1 MTTSIIT
8 YYYFH
13 IKTVRTYQWRPLWA
27 QLQMSLQLSFPLR
40 SSRCHRPREFSSLL
54 PQGVRDPQSGESAYR
69 CTREGQ
75 GAAGRQ
81 ICSKLA
87 VTVFAQFSMLSY
99 RPLYILRELG
109 SSTTKVFPR
118 QTFVTS
124 EIRLISYWSLIT
136 FLHHWYSVTQKPV
149 LLYCSWQ
156 LLTVRKWLLFL
167 KIKKKIKVTTAQG

>member
-1 MTTSIIT
+1 MLNCEDLL
-8 YYYFH
+8 
-13 IKTVRTYQWRPLWA
+13 VGPLWA
-27 QLQMSLQLSFPLR
+27 LPQMSLQVSLLSRAADISL
-40 SSRCHRPREFSSLL
+40 REFSF
-54 PQGVRDPQSGESAYR
+54 PQGIWNPHSGESVHR
-69 CTREGQ
+69 CTWEGQ
-75 GAAGRQ
+75 GAGGRQ

-87 VTVFAQFSMLSY
+87 VTVFAQFSILSY
-99 RPLYILRELG
+99 HPLYILRELG